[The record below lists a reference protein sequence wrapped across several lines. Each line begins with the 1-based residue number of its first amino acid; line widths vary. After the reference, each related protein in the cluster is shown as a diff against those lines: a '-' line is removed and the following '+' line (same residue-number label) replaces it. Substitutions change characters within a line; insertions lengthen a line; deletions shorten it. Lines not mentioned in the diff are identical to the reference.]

1 MKRIFISLI
10 IISCMVFCIGEVK
23 AIQFS
28 DVSGHWAESFINEL
42 TNAGI
47 INGYVDGTYNPNGT
61 IKRGEFLKL
70 IMTAT
75 FPNKDWSLPNYTY
88 NHWSSIYSETAEN
101 KGIVDLGYA
110 NEQNAD
116 KEISRIDVAVILAKC
131 DIFLRNK
138 SQLADRIKFSDV
150 KSLSSEEIVYLK
162 HCFSSEYINGYP
174 DGTFLPNNTLTRAE
188 VAKILSVYRSK

>member
-1 MKRIFISLI
+1 ML
-10 IISCMVFCIGEVK
+10 VGK
-23 AIQFS
+23 ANALQFS
-28 DVSGHWAESFINEL
+28 DVAGHWAENYITEL

-47 INGYVDGTYNPNGT
+47 INGYSDGTYKPNGT

-75 FPNKDWSLPNYTY
+75 ISDKDWSLPNYTY

-101 KGIVDLGYA
+101 KGIVEIGYA
-110 NEQNAD
+110 DEQNAD

-131 DIFLRNK
+131 DIFLRNRNQESK
-138 SQLADRIKFSDV
+138 KLTFSDIND
-150 KSLSSEEIVYLK
+150 LDSEEVIFLK

-174 DGTFLPNNTLTRAE
+174 EGTFLPNNTLTRAE
-188 VAKILSVYRSK
+188 VAKILSVYRNKK